1 MKKLILIITWILLI
15 NFIAIPVYA
24 NTDTEEIELTQEELN
39 QILET
44 ATSLEKAPN
53 INSRHAIVYDRVSR
67 SDIIWEKGK

>member
-1 MKKLILIITWILLI
+1 MKIIANEYEPKEVFKILREWT
-15 NFIAIPVYA
+15 
-24 NTDTEEIELTQEELN
+24 ELTQEELN